1 MLHTVNKSPFEKNSL
16 RTCLRLARP
25 GSDILLIQDAVYAAL
40 PDTEFAAGMIEAA
53 RQHNVY
59 ALEPDL
65 MARGLDRDKLIEG
78 VEAVDYDRFVEL
90 AATNDSVQSWL

>member
-40 PDTEFAAGMIEAA
+40 SDTEFTADMIEAV

-65 MARGLDRDKLIEG
+65 MARGLGQSSLIEG
-78 VEAVDYDRFVEL
+78 VEPVGYDRFVEL

>member
-16 RTCLRLARP
+16 RTCLRLAQA

-40 PDTEFAAGMIEAA
+40 PDTEFTADMMEAV

-65 MARGLDRDKLIEG
+65 MARGFSQGNLITG
-78 VEAVDYDRFVEL
+78 VEPVGYDRFVEL
-90 AATNDSVQSWL
+90 AVTNESVQTWL

>member
-1 MLHTVNKSPFEKNSL
+1 MLHTVNKSPFEKNSV
-16 RTCLRLARP
+16 RTCLRLAKK

-40 PDTEFAAGMIEAA
+40 SDTEFAADMVEAV

-65 MARGLDRDKLIEG
+65 MARGLSQSSLIEG
-78 VEAVDYDRFVEL
+78 VEPVGYDRFVEL
-90 AATNDSVQSWL
+90 AVTNDSVQSWL